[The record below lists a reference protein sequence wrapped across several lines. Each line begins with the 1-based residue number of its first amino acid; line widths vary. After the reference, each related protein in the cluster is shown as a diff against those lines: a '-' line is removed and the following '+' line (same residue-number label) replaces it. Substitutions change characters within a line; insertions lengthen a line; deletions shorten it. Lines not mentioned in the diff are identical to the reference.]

1 MRISDW
7 SSDVCSSDLV
17 ADALRVEEIELHETF
32 DRALPRPLGELH
44 ALRDLALD
52 IEGQPVLGAPGADVE
67 VTAHGEQVVLRAREL
82 PQLARREQSRVDQFR
97 HRANAADELADP
109 EQGMMV
115 AQLPLSFLP
124 LRLDALAQIAH
135 APAIG

>member
-52 IEGQPVLGAPGADVE
+52 IEGQPVLGAPGEDVE
-67 VTAHGEQVVLRAREL
+67 VTAHGEQEVLRAREL
-82 PQLARREQSRVDQFR
+82 PQLARREQSRLDQFR
-97 HRANAADELADP
+97 HRETGRASGRERVCQSVSISVGA
-109 EQGMMV
+109 G
-115 AQLPLSFLP
+115 SFK
-124 LRLDALAQIAH
+124 
-135 APAIG
+135 

>member
-32 DRALPRPLGELH
+32 DRALPPPLGELH

-67 VTAHGEQVVLRAREL
+67 VTAPGDQEVLRPREL
-82 PQLARREQSRVDQFR
+82 PQLPRREQSRDDQFR
-97 HRANAADELADP
+97 HSAQAAADMADP
-109 EQGMMV
+109 
-115 AQLPLSFLP
+115 
-124 LRLDALAQIAH
+124 
-135 APAIG
+135 

>member
-52 IEGQPVLGAPGADVE
+52 IEGQPVLGAPGEDVE
-67 VTAHGEQVVLRAREL
+67 VTAHGEQELLRPREL
-82 PQLARREQSRVDQFR
+82 PQPARREQSRVDLFP
-97 HRANAADELADP
+97 HRAHAVAELADP
-109 EQGMMV
+109 AQGMPV
-115 AQLPLSFLP
+115 PKPPLPFLP
-124 LRLDALAQIAH
+124 LRFADLARP
-135 APAIG
+135 APPPAP